1 MNRPRHIQG
10 LMEAVRCRVALFGQV
25 RSVIWQAYFQEL
37 VFGFGSGQQ
46 SVQSGADRCSVV
58 WYLLVSPLG
67 ESFEHPN
74 GKALGDLCILVAIC
88 LDP

>member
-1 MNRPRHIQG
+1 MIRPRHIQG

-25 RSVIWQAYFQEL
+25 RSVIQQVYFQEL
-37 VFGFGSGQQ
+37 LFGGSSGQQ
-46 SVQSGADRCSVV
+46 SVQSGAGRYSVV
-58 WYLLVSPLG
+58 WYLLVTPLG
-67 ESFEHPN
+67 ESCEHPN

>member
-10 LMEAVRCRVALFGQV
+10 LSEAVRRKVALFGQV
-25 RSVIWQAYFQEL
+25 RRMAVYVQQSGV
-37 VFGFGSGQQ
+37 SGQF
-46 SVQSGADRCSVV
+46 STAGSLDRCSMV
-58 WYLLVSPLG
+58 WILLVYLYLG
-67 ESFEHPN
+67 ESYEHPN